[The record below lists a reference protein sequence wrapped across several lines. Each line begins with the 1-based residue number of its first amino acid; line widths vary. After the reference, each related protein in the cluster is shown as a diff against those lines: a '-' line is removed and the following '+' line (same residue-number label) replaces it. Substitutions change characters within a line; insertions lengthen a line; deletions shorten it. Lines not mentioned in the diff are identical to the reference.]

1 VQTTLD
7 YELSASMFPATA
19 HYAALGHLHRQQEIP
34 GPCPIFYS
42 GSPLAIDFGEEANES
57 VALVVTA
64 APGIRADA
72 RPVPVTGGRGLRT
85 LRGTLEEVIAEGE
98 QAGDAY
104 LRVVLAEPGRAGLGD
119 LVRDKLPNTLEVML
133 DDEHRPRPGTR
144 GGDKPSRV
152 GRSPLQLFGDYLGEQ
167 NIEDPRIPRMFAELL
182 DELTGASDDSPG
194 LAPADHREA

>member
-1 VQTTLD
+1 
-7 YELSASMFPATA
+7 M
-19 HYAALGHLHRQQEIP
+19 
-34 GPCPIFYS
+34 
-42 GSPLAIDFGEEANES
+42 
-57 VALVVTA
+57 
-64 APGIRADA
+64 
-72 RPVPVTGGRGLRT
+72 TGGRRLRT

-119 LVRDKLPNTLEVML
+119 LVRGKLPNTLEVTL

-182 DELTGASDDSPG
+182 DELTGADSSG
-194 LAPADHREA
+194 LAAAGHGEA